1 MWFGIVV
8 LSSVCRVLVNLPT
21 GVCVSRD
28 NKVID
33 DSGCDEITDA
43 APIVFESEALVNAE
57 ISPEDVRVHVAM
69 RVSSTADCNLSFC
82 VT

>member
-1 MWFGIVV
+1 
-8 LSSVCRVLVNLPT
+8 
-21 GVCVSRD
+21 VSRD
-28 NKVID
+28 NEVID

-69 RVSSTADCNLSFC
+69 RVSSTVDCNLQPVILCDMKGADSFHR
-82 VT
+82 VNARFHDNIQI